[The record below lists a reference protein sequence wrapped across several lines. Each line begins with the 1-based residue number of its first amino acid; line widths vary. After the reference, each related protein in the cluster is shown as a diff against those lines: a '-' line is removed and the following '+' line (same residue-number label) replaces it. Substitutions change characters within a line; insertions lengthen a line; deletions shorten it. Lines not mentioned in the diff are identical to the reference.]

1 MSLRFALLGLLAVE
15 PGSGYALTQR
25 FAQSL
30 EKYAWHAN
38 HSQIYPE
45 LNKLAGDGLIEVVAE
60 GARGSRTY
68 AISDAGRDALLD
80 WMLSPPRESRVRSEQ
95 ILRVFMLSTL
105 EPPLAHDLLR
115 GYLAQAARHRDEIRE
130 IVAQLESE
138 EDASSP
144 MQFGRFAAEFGVRQY
159 DAFVEWAQWALARIE
174 RYQAEAGQG
183 SERGNRPSTT
193 Q

>member
-1 MSLRFALLGLLAVE
+1 MRFALLGLLAVE

-45 LNKLAGDGLIEVVAE
+45 LNKLAGDGLIEVIAE

-68 AISDAGRDALLD
+68 AISDAGRDALQD
-80 WMLSPPRESRVRSEQ
+80 WMLSPTRDSRVRSEE
-95 ILRVFMLSTL
+95 ILRMFMLSAL
-105 EPPLAHDLLR
+105 EPPLAQDLLR
-115 GYLAQAARHRDEIRE
+115 GYVERAARQRDEIRA
-130 IVAQLESE
+130 IVAHIESE

-144 MQFGRFAAEFGVRQY
+144 TQFGRFAAEFGVRQY
-159 DAFVEWAQWALARIE
+159 DAFLEWARWALARIE
-174 RYQAEAGQG
+174 RFQAEAGQG
-183 SERGNRPSTT
+183 SGRGKRPSTT